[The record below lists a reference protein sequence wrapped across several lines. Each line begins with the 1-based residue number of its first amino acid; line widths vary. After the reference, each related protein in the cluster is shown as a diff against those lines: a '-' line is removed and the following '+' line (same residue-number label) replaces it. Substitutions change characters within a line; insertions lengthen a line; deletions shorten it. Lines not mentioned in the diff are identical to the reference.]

1 MFNDSVIILFMDLL
15 FTGETTATLQPLFGD
30 AQEMDRLCDR
40 SCSDDV
46 TLLASGGGFSPSIS
60 ERSAGYE
67 SGIASPFNE
76 NDLFGVG
83 EGYFFLPTSPPITSL
98 SLTSQQ
104 QPTSSSSSSLLTL
117 SSTRQTAI
125 VPAVSSTPTTT
136 RSDTRSDKQW
146 ERNRKNAI
154 AAKQNREKK
163 KLYMSSLENEAATL
177 KAEMTVLKQKNKDL
191 ESCNARLK
199 KEVSYLKAVLANQS
213 TLSSLLAKIPTT
225 EGVHLT
231 SSFNRGKRAT
241 RSGDDDLCASLSKKR
256 AKFDEQMTA
265 GVCLHVAND
274 RVSLEFCAECSLRS

>member
-1 MFNDSVIILFMDLL
+1 MDLL

-30 AQEMDRLCDR
+30 AQEMDRLCDT

-83 EGYFFLPTSPPITSL
+83 EGYFLLPTSPPATSL

-104 QPTSSSSSSLLTL
+104 QSTSSSSSSLSTL
-117 SSTRQTAI
+117 SSRQNAI
-125 VPAVSSTPTTT
+125 APAVSSTPTTT
-136 RSDTRSDKQW
+136 RSDTLSDKQW

-177 KAEMTVLKQKNKDL
+177 KAEMTVLKQQNKDL
-191 ESCNARLK
+191 ESCNSRLE
-199 KEVSYLKAVLANQS
+199 KEVSYLRAVLANQS

-231 SSFNRGKRAT
+231 SSFNRGKRDV
-241 RSGDDDLCASLSKKR
+241 RSGDDDLCASLNKKR
-256 AKFDEQMTA
+256 VKFDEQMAA

>member
-1 MFNDSVIILFMDLL
+1 MDLL

-30 AQEMDRLCDR
+30 AQEMDRLCDS

-46 TLLASGGGFSPSIS
+46 TLLASGGGFSPSVS
-60 ERSAGYE
+60 ERSTGYE

-83 EGYFFLPTSPPITSL
+83 EGYFLLPTSPPTTSL

-104 QPTSSSSSSLLTL
+104 QPTSSSFLPTL
-117 SSTRQTAI
+117 SSTRQTDIA
-125 VPAVSSTPTTT
+125 PAVSSTPTTT
-136 RSDTRSDKQW
+136 QSDTRSDKQW

-177 KAEMTVLKQKNKDL
+177 KAEMTILKQQNKDL
-191 ESCNARLK
+191 ESCNARLE

-241 RSGDDDLCASLSKKR
+241 RSGDDNLCASLSTKR
-256 AKFDEQMTA
+256 AKFDEQMAA

>member
-1 MFNDSVIILFMDLL
+1 MDLF

-30 AQEMDRLCDR
+30 AQEMDRLCDS

-46 TLLASGGGFSPSIS
+46 TLLASGGGFSPSVS
-60 ERSAGYE
+60 ERSTGYE

-83 EGYFFLPTSPPITSL
+83 EGYFLLPTSPPTTSL

-104 QPTSSSSSSLLTL
+104 QPTSSSFLPTL
-117 SSTRQTAI
+117 SSTRQTDIA
-125 VPAVSSTPTTT
+125 PAVSSTPTTT
-136 RSDTRSDKQW
+136 QSDTRSDKQW

-177 KAEMTVLKQKNKDL
+177 KAEMTILKQQNKDL
-191 ESCNARLK
+191 ESCNARLE

-241 RSGDDDLCASLSKKR
+241 RSGDDDLCASLSTKR
-256 AKFDEQMTA
+256 AKFDEQMVA

-274 RVSLEFCAECSLRS
+274 HVSLEFCAECSLRS

>member
-1 MFNDSVIILFMDLL
+1 MDLL
-15 FTGETTATLQPLFGD
+15 FTGETTAILQPLFGD
-30 AQEMDRLCDR
+30 AQEMDRLCDTS

-46 TLLASGGGFSPSIS
+46 TLLASSGGFSPSIS

-83 EGYFFLPTSPPITSL
+83 EGYFLLPISPPT
-98 SLTSQQ
+98 TSQQ
-104 QPTSSSSSSLLTL
+104 QPTSSSSSSSSLPTL
-117 SSTRQTAI
+117 SSTRQNAI
-125 VPAVSSTPTTT
+125 APAVSSTPTTT
-136 RSDTRSDKQW
+136 QSDKQW

-163 KLYMSSLENEAATL
+163 KLYMSRLESEATTL
-177 KAEMTVLKQKNKDL
+177 KAEMTILKQQNKEL
-191 ESCNARLK
+191 ESCNARLE

-241 RSGDDDLCASLSKKR
+241 RSGDDDLCASLSTKR
-256 AKFDEQMTA
+256 VKFDEQMAA

-274 RVSLEFCAECSLRS
+274 RVSLEFCADCSLRS